1 MARSLRSTP
10 GKKQTYN
17 LYDSGDLTRALKS
30 INERIKEIERE
41 WGKESQLYR
50 DYVAPLK
57 TISLQANVRVDSQ
70 GRMQFKTGKGQNV
83 DQVRDA
89 VTRMLSKMTKGDIIN
104 STRERVG
111 AGKTIKDK
119 NFMSY
124 EQLKKIAEE
133 YRMMYH
139 EIDSLIQEIYDLVG
153 REKSLDVIGNEL
165 NLSYILEGNWG
176 QLTYEQLNNAITK
189 MRKWIRDY
197 RSQSKMTSPRGK
209 KL

>member
-17 LYDSGDLTRALKS
+17 LYDSGDLTRALKA

-57 TISLQANVRVDSQ
+57 TISLQSNVRVDKQ

-83 DQVRDA
+83 EDVRTA
-89 VTRMLSKMTKGDIIN
+89 VNRMLSKMTKGEIIE

-119 NFMSY
+119 NFLSY
-124 EQLKKIAEE
+124 EQLKKMAEE

-153 REKSLDVIGNEL
+153 RKKSIEVIGDEL
-165 NLSYILEGNWG
+165 NLGYILEGNWG
-176 QLTYEQLNNAITK
+176 QLSYEQLDNAIKK
-189 MRKWIRDY
+189 MRKWILDY
-197 RSQSKMTSPRGK
+197 RSQSKMTSLRGQW
-209 KL
+209 L

>member
-10 GKKQTYN
+10 GQKQTYN
-17 LYDSGDLTRALKS
+17 LYDSGDLTRALKA

-57 TISLQANVRVDSQ
+57 TISLQSNVRVDKQ

-83 DQVRDA
+83 EDVRTA
-89 VTRMLSKMTKGDIIN
+89 VNRMLSKQTKGDIIE

-124 EQLKKIAEE
+124 EQLKKMAEE

-153 REKSLDVIGNEL
+153 REKSIDVIGNEL
-165 NLSYILEGNWG
+165 NLGYILEGNWG
-176 QLTYEQLNNAITK
+176 QLTYEQLDNAIKK
-189 MRKWIRDY
+189 MRKWIQDY
-197 RSQSKMTSPRGK
+197 RSQSKMSSPRGRR
-209 KL
+209 L

>member
-1 MARSLRSTP
+1 MSRSLRSTP

-17 LYDSGDLTRALKS
+17 LYDSGDLTRALKA

-57 TISLQANVRVDSQ
+57 TISLQANVRVDKQ

-83 DQVRDA
+83 EDVRTA
-89 VTRMLSKMTKGDIIN
+89 VNRMLSKQTKGDIIE

-119 NFMSY
+119 NFLSH
-124 EQLKKIAEE
+124 EQLKKMVEE
-133 YRMMYH
+133 FRLMYH
-139 EIDSLIQEIYDLVG
+139 EIDSLIQEIYELVG
-153 REKSLDVIGNEL
+153 RERPLDVIGNEL
-165 NLSYILEGNWG
+165 NLGYILEGNWG
-176 QLTYEQLNNAITK
+176 QLSYQQLDIAIKK
-189 MRKWIRDY
+189 MRKWIREY
-197 RSQSKMTSPRGK
+197 RSQSKMNSPRGK
-209 KL
+209 RL

>member
-17 LYDSGDLTRALKS
+17 LYDSGDLTRALKA

-57 TISLQANVRVDSQ
+57 TISLQSNVRVDKQ

-83 DQVRDA
+83 EDVRTA
-89 VTRMLSKMTKGDIIN
+89 VNRMLSKMTKGEIIE

-119 NFMSY
+119 NFLSY
-124 EQLKKIAEE
+124 EQLKKMAEE

-153 REKSLDVIGNEL
+153 REKSIDVIGNEL
-165 NLSYILEGNWG
+165 NLGYILEGNWG
-176 QLTYEQLNNAITK
+176 QLSYEQLDNAIKK

-197 RSQSKMTSPRGK
+197 RSQSKMTSPKGK
-209 KL
+209 RL

>member
-17 LYDSGDLTRALKS
+17 LYDSGDLTRALKA

-57 TISLQANVRVDSQ
+57 TISLQSNVRVDKQ

-83 DQVRDA
+83 EDVRTA
-89 VTRMLSKMTKGDIIN
+89 VNRMLSKMTKGEIIE

-119 NFMSY
+119 NFLSY
-124 EQLKKIAEE
+124 EQLKKMAEE

-153 REKSLDVIGNEL
+153 REKSIDVIGNEL
-165 NLSYILEGNWG
+165 NLGYILEGNWG
-176 QLTYEQLNNAITK
+176 QLSYEQLDNAIKK

-197 RSQSKMTSPRGK
+197 RVQSKMTSPKGK
-209 KL
+209 RL